1 MLRLVL
7 SIDAL
12 GLERSERGFESQF
25 HTQPIALG
33 DRHLQQSAQ
42 SEQSAVFD
50 SQSGDVSPTDRD
62 LQVTDL
68 IREAKIYAFGRKAV
82 PGSPAPPSP
91 NFELGEFVFD
101 TLILVSR
108 PIDTHDPAPAN
119 ALDLR

>member
-1 MLRLVL
+1 MTQELYQGRLIAMLDVL
-7 SIDAL
+7 
-12 GLERSERGFESQF
+12 GFEER
-25 HTQPIALG
+25 LNE
-33 DRHLQQSAQ
+33 SAGLP
-42 SEQSAVFD
+42 SIVN
-50 SQSGDVSPTDRD
+50 VY
-62 LQVTDL
+62 TDL